1 MKRKAL
7 GNSKL
12 EVSQIALGCMSLPN
26 EDKEAKAI
34 VDAALDGGIN
44 YFDTADLYGKG
55 LNEEIV
61 GKALGGRRNDIVLA
75 TKVGNQWHE
84 GSEAVSWNPT
94 KAYIKSQVHE
104 SLKRL
109 NTDWI
114 DLYQLHGGMITDP
127 SEETIEAFE
136 ELKKEGL
143 IREYGISS
151 IRPNVIN
158 RFLDNSAI
166 ASVMMQYSL
175 LDRRPEEL
183 LDRIGEAGTSV
194 VTRGTFAKGLLTT
207 EGLARAKKKDGYLD
221 YTSAELLKLLKE
233 LMEVE
238 GNLNALAIHSVLQH
252 GSVASI
258 LAGASSAEQ
267 IQETV
272 AAYQAPVSEEQIGQ
286 AKGLTKKGIYQQH
299 RE

>member
-1 MKRKAL
+1 MKRNQL

-12 EVSQIALGCMSLPN
+12 EVSQIALGCMSLPG
-26 EDKEAKAI
+26 EEKEAKAI

-55 LNEEIV
+55 MNEEVV
-61 GKALGGRRNDIVLA
+61 GKALGRRRNDVVLA
-75 TKVGNQWHE
+75 TKVGNQWQE
-84 GSEAVSWNPT
+84 GSEEVEWNPS
-94 KAYIKSQVHE
+94 KAYITSQVHE

-114 DLYQLHGGMITDP
+114 DLYQLHGGMITDS

-136 ELKKEGL
+136 SLKKEGL
-143 IREYGISS
+143 IRAYGISS

-183 LDRIGEAGTSV
+183 LDRIGEAGCSV
-194 VTRGTFAKGLLTT
+194 VSRGTFAKGLLTA
-207 EGLARAKKKDGYLD
+207 EGLKRAKKSGGYLD
-221 YTSAELLKLLKE
+221 YDSAELEFVLKE
-233 LMEVE
+233 LLDVE

-252 GSVASI
+252 DAMAAIV
-258 LAGASSAEQ
+258 AGASSAVQ

-272 AAYQAPVSEEQIGQ
+272 AAYNAPVSVDQIARARQ
-286 AKGLTKKGIYQQH
+286 ITKKSLYEQH